1 MSVFSIGLGP
11 LLPDLPKIP
20 AIWEHY
26 QHHRTE
32 HGENTLSFVEYLV
45 DHFGGTD
52 HQDAEHQSLPLYSVG
67 VSVGVF
73 VGVEVVSDVQPNFT
87 ELAPK
92 TYTASNAK
100 PPAAPTSKTAKP
112 PRS

>member
-1 MSVFSIGLGP
+1 M
-11 LLPDLPKIP
+11 LPDLPKIP

-32 HGENTLSFVEYLV
+32 HGENSLSFVEFLV
-45 DHFGGTD
+45 DHFTGTD
-52 HQDAEHQSLPLYSVG
+52 HQDAQHATLPLHSVG
-67 VSVGVF
+67 GFAGASGGVYVGVD
-73 VGVEVVSDVQPNFT
+73 VVTSVEPYFSEPTPQ
-87 ELAPK
+87 
-92 TYTASNAK
+92 TYAKPEAK